1 MCTSWLPLYRRP
13 GEIPV
18 TYMTSL
24 ITHMAPSSRST
35 SSGSG
40 YMLIREQA
48 LTGQDQPGAVYT
60 SPAKP
65 SPAHSTTKV
74 SHTSDD
80 LYVIFIFIFSKHA
93 LSYGSVLLP
102 HKKKIISRT
111 YDLVSRTYDLLSRT
125 YDLAKSY
132 VRLS

>member
-1 MCTSWLPLYRRP
+1 
-13 GEIPV
+13 
-18 TYMTSL
+18 
-24 ITHMAPSSRST
+24 MAPSSRST

-65 SPAHSTTKV
+65 SPAHSPTKV

-80 LYVIFIFIFSKHA
+80 LYVIFIFIFIFSKHA
-93 LSYGSVLLP
+93 LS
-102 HKKKIISRT
+102 
-111 YDLVSRTYDLLSRT
+111 
-125 YDLAKSY
+125 
-132 VRLS
+132 